1 VLQDGHPWQNARF
14 DPVEY
19 GGTTREHPMTDSTMI
34 LDPLESDLYHV
45 ADSAG
50 TVILSNAQ
58 QRSDSLRTLRRRN
71 HLLMCL
77 HLTKDA
83 GKIEDINRQLD
94 ALSLNTKDLIV
105 RH

>member
-1 VLQDGHPWQNARF
+1 
-14 DPVEY
+14 
-19 GGTTREHPMTDSTMI
+19 MTN
-34 LDPLESDLYHV
+34 
-45 ADSAG
+45 
-50 TVILSNAQ
+50 ILSNAQ
-58 QRSDSLRTLRRRN
+58 ERSDSFLTLKRRN

-83 GKIEDINRQLD
+83 GKIEYINRQLD